1 MPRKHSLPAFL
12 SDVVTE
18 QAYERWLTRKAAAH
32 LRRDRKRGHTGTG
45 ALYREAIHA
54 AVVLSR
60 GKDAYTGE
68 TLDWHLISTYR
79 NEDSQLGRHAYKAS
93 FALLPTV
100 DHVDAT
106 ATEASFKICGW
117 RTNDAKHDLSLSS
130 FLDLCEKALLFAG
143 YRIDRPL

>member
-1 MPRKHSLPAFL
+1 MPRKHNLPTFL

-32 LRRDRKRGHTGTG
+32 LRRDRKRGHTGIG
-45 ALYREAIHA
+45 SLYREAIHA
-54 AVVLSR
+54 AVVLSQ

>member
-1 MPRKHSLPAFL
+1 MPRKNSLPAFL